1 MELLEKILEREGAV
15 GLSRSSDYWDAQHE
29 ENIGNVPLEQ
39 RKAQTA
45 GPSELEGTGLG

>member
-1 MELLEKILEREGAV
+1 M
-15 GLSRSSDYWDAQHE
+15 GLSRPRDYWNPQHE
-29 ENIGNVPLEQ
+29 ENIGNIPLEQ